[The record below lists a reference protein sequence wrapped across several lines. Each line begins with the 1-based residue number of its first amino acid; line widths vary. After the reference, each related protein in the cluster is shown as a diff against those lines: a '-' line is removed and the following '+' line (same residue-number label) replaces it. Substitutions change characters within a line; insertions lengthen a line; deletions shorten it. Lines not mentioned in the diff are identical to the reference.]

1 VAFDSSSYK
10 LILLSSFRSTWHST
24 PTHTNQPLNFDN
36 LVDHQLRSSIS
47 PTNQQHST
55 TTTMDCF
62 QDFCLA
68 CDKQCEGSY
77 CSQSCRLADLEKA
90 PHSGC
95 SSPLTP
101 SSEHSWESTQPGY
114 VLTPAYNFTTER
126 DEKRLSTSSAS
137 SLSPSSSRTSLSSAS
152 SSSPSGTGLSKQ
164 AHAALQD
171 YFSSFD
177 QTRAAK
183 RRSSLR

>member
-1 VAFDSSSYK
+1 
-10 LILLSSFRSTWHST
+10 
-24 PTHTNQPLNFDN
+24 
-36 LVDHQLRSSIS
+36 
-47 PTNQQHST
+47 
-55 TTTMDCF
+55 MDCF

-90 PHSGC
+90 PSGTV
-95 SSPLTP
+95 SPLT
-101 SSEHSWESTQPGY
+101 SSHDQSWESSQSSY
-114 VLTPAYNFTTER
+114 VLGPAYNFTER

-137 SLSPSSSRTSLSSAS
+137 SAGRSLTPSSSRTSLSSTS
-152 SSSPSGTGLSKQ
+152 SSSVPSNGISKQ
-164 AHAALQD
+164 ARAALQD

>member
-1 VAFDSSSYK
+1 
-10 LILLSSFRSTWHST
+10 
-24 PTHTNQPLNFDN
+24 
-36 LVDHQLRSSIS
+36 
-47 PTNQQHST
+47 
-55 TTTMDCF
+55 MDCF

-90 PHSGC
+90 PTSA
-95 SSPLTP
+95 STP
-101 SSEHSWESTQPGY
+101 TTPRSEHGWDSAHPGY
-114 VLTPAYNFTTER
+114 VLTPAYNFTER
-126 DEKRLSTSSAS
+126 DDKRLSTSSS
-137 SLSPSSSRTSLSSAS
+137 SSSAARALTPSSSRTSLSSTS
-152 SSSPSGTGLSKQ
+152 SSSVPSAGLSKQ
-164 AHAALQD
+164 ARAALQD

>member
-1 VAFDSSSYK
+1 
-10 LILLSSFRSTWHST
+10 
-24 PTHTNQPLNFDN
+24 
-36 LVDHQLRSSIS
+36 
-47 PTNQQHST
+47 
-55 TTTMDCF
+55 MDCF

-90 PHSGC
+90 PQSGC
-95 SSPLTP
+95 SSPL
-101 SSEHSWESTQPGY
+101 SEHGSWESSQPGY
-114 VLTPAYNFTTER
+114 VLTPAYNFTER
-126 DEKRLSTSSAS
+126 DDKRLSTSSTS
-137 SLSPSSSRTSLSSAS
+137 SSSGHPSLSPSSSRTSLSSAS
-152 SSSPSGTGLSKQ
+152 SSSPSGAGLSKQ
-164 AHAALQD
+164 ARAALQD

>member
-1 VAFDSSSYK
+1 
-10 LILLSSFRSTWHST
+10 
-24 PTHTNQPLNFDN
+24 
-36 LVDHQLRSSIS
+36 
-47 PTNQQHST
+47 
-55 TTTMDCF
+55 MDCF

-90 PHSGC
+90 PNSG
-95 SSPLTP
+95 SISPLTP
-101 SSEHSWESTQPGY
+101 TSEHQSWESSQSGY
-114 VLTPAYNFTTER
+114 VLTPAYNFTER

-137 SLSPSSSRTSLSSAS
+137 SGRSLTPSSSRTSLSSTS
-152 SSSPSGTGLSKQ
+152 SSSVPNNGISKQ
-164 AHAALQD
+164 ARAALQD

>member
-1 VAFDSSSYK
+1 
-10 LILLSSFRSTWHST
+10 
-24 PTHTNQPLNFDN
+24 
-36 LVDHQLRSSIS
+36 
-47 PTNQQHST
+47 
-55 TTTMDCF
+55 MDCF

-90 PHSGC
+90 PYSGC

-101 SSEHSWESTQPGY
+101 GSEHASWESTQPGY
-114 VLTPAYNFTTER
+114 VLTPAYNFTER
-126 DEKRLSTSSAS
+126 DEKRFSTSSAS
-137 SLSPSSSRTSLSSAS
+137 SSAGPSLTPSSSRTSLSSAS

-164 AHAALQD
+164 ARAALQD